1 MFKSQTF
8 VKVRYAETDQMG
20 VVHHGNY
27 AQYLELA
34 RIAWLEE
41 LGISYKSMEKNGIM
55 LPVHEM
61 KISYHRPAY
70 FDDLLKVEVIM
81 DKTPRSTIEFDYKIY
96 NEKNELLTTAST
108 RLVFVNMENNRPTR
122 CPQYILDKLQAIS

>member
-81 DKTPRSTIEFDYKIY
+81 DKTPRSTIEFDYEIY